1 MLLGDLTNLIATTY
15 GYDDVV
21 LFDIGQ
27 QEPTALSLSKL
38 ENIYKAYDEIYQE
51 DNKFVNIW
59 GDLLITSIYKENEWR
74 VYWEQAE
81 YKKHRA
87 IFCLALLYTQSG
99 KTTLQNFLISYEK
112 EEVLT
117 IYNANAQNLSQVKSR
132 KEQLFLL
139 YVITRRVM
147 GKEISD
153 FFKRNGYN
161 FGWLDKNGNYQP
173 IFDYP
178 QNTNPAIFQVY
189 RWQFRYNEGIKDEAT
204 LPPELAASSKRT
216 TFLGDLLIWA
226 KK

>member
-1 MLLGDLTNLIATTY
+1 MLYA
-15 GYDDVV
+15 
-21 LFDIGQ
+21 
-27 QEPTALSLSKL
+27 
-38 ENIYKAYDEIYQE
+38 
-51 DNKFVNIW
+51 
-59 GDLLITSIYKENEWR
+59 
-74 VYWEQAE
+74 
-81 YKKHRA
+81 
-87 IFCLALLYTQSG
+87 QSG

-204 LPPELAASSKRT
+204 LPPELAPSSKRT

>member
-1 MLLGDLTNLIATTY
+1 MLYA
-15 GYDDVV
+15 
-21 LFDIGQ
+21 
-27 QEPTALSLSKL
+27 
-38 ENIYKAYDEIYQE
+38 
-51 DNKFVNIW
+51 
-59 GDLLITSIYKENEWR
+59 
-74 VYWEQAE
+74 
-81 YKKHRA
+81 
-87 IFCLALLYTQSG
+87 QSG

-112 EEVLT
+112 EEVLR

-147 GKEISD
+147 GKEVSD

-161 FGWLDKNGNYQP
+161 FGWLGKNGNYQP